1 MTRASRGVV
10 GSLIQSAS
18 GDFWRLLAV
27 VGVAAVLA
35 GAAVKL
41 YPADYVADA
50 SILLDAQGEG
60 TSLVNLAQISD
71 LLPQGAL
78 QSQSRKENGYA
89 YMAISQSR
97 AVLTH
102 LLGQPQS
109 AEPTRP
115 IMERFAPHNVSP
127 SRSLEIAVRRLRK
140 RISSRFDPR
149 SGLYEILVKHRDPI
163 LAADIANKL
172 IEELKRFNS
181 EVRSS
186 RAKGAVVFV
195 EARLDDARNALSLA
209 EDRLTAFNAANARI
223 GNAPELLL
231 QQKRLER
238 NVKLSEDIYALLA
251 KQVELA
257 RIQEKKESP
266 VFSVVDPAV
275 PPTRPQRFSLALA
288 VLLGGLMAGFAY
300 LLLRSG
306 VVVLRS

>member
-1 MTRASRGVV
+1 
-10 GSLIQSAS
+10 
-18 GDFWRLLAV
+18 
-27 VGVAAVLA
+27 VAAALA
-35 GAAVKL
+35 GAAVIL

-78 QSQSRKENGYA
+78 QSQARKENGYA
-89 YMAISQSR
+89 YMSISQSR

-109 AEPTRP
+109 EQPTRP
-115 IMERFAPHNVSP
+115 ILERFAPRNVP
-127 SRSLEIAVRRLRK
+127 QARSLEIAVRRLRK
-140 RISSRFDPR
+140 RITSKFDPR
-149 SGLYEILVKHRDPI
+149 SGLYEIFVKHRDPV

-172 IEELKRFNS
+172 VDELKRFNS
-181 EVRSS
+181 DVRSS

-195 EARLDDARNALSLA
+195 EARLDETRRSLSLD
-209 EDRLTAFNAANARI
+209 EDRLTAFHEANARI

-231 QQKRLER
+231 RQKRLER
-238 NVKLSEDIYALLA
+238 NVKLGEDIYALLA

-266 VFSVVDPAV
+266 VFSIVDPGV
-275 PPTRPQRFSLALA
+275 PPTRPNRFSLPLA

-306 VVVLRS
+306 ILAFRS